1 MENPLF
7 LRIVPLKPPFTV
19 IIIPCEAPKIAKLV
33 NITPRTMVY
42 GTYNYGLWNLN
53 QLITGGHHIV
63 GDVLLPGHYV
73 LDPRGSKRQASM
85 PPVRQSQHSY
95 IRATLPE
102 QRATGVG
109 AIKQGQHQWLKNMYI
124 LGG

>member
-1 MENPLF
+1 
-7 LRIVPLKPPFTV
+7 
-19 IIIPCEAPKIAKLV
+19 
-33 NITPRTMVY
+33 MVY
-42 GTYNYGLWNLN
+42 GTYNELVTGANLN

-63 GDVLLPGHYV
+63 GDVLLPGHYI

-95 IRATLPE
+95 IRGATLPE

-124 LGG
+124 LGVETAAVIQNDASNSYILAKLMYK